1 LAEPVIFAVDD
12 DSQVLAAIRRDLRS
26 RYRADYRVLAANSGE
41 AALDAIKELKARG
54 DALAMLISDQRM
66 PSMLGVDLLSKCRE
80 IFPVAR
86 RVLLTAY
93 SDVKAAVRAINEAH
107 LDHYLE
113 KPWDP
118 PEERLFPAIDD
129 LLSSWQAE
137 YQPEITGL
145 RLAGLQWSPRS
156 HDVKDF
162 MASNLIPYRWLDV
175 ERDPDARR
183 LLDAAGLAA
192 VDLPVL
198 FLEDGTVLKN
208 PDGRQLAERLG
219 LATCA
224 AHDLYD
230 LVIVGAGPA
239 GLAAA
244 VYGASEGMRTLLLDA
259 RGPGGQAGASS
270 RIENYLGFPSGVS
283 GSELTRRA
291 LAQAQRLGAE
301 FLVPVCVSGLVVDGG
316 YKRLALDTGREIV
329 ARAVIAATGMTYRE
343 HEAQGIADLTG
354 CGVYYGAAATEAR
367 SCCERRVAVIGGGNS
382 AGQSAV
388 YLSRFAAE
396 VHLLFRRDGLAE
408 TMSRYLTDQLALL
421 PNVRVRAR
429 TVLERVAG
437 EGHLERV
444 WLRSLEDGSVSEESL
459 DAVFVFIGTRPHSSW
474 LPPSVLRNAKGFILT
489 GHDLA
494 MTNGFSKTWKERREP
509 MPLETSVPGVFAAG
523 DVREGAMNRVAAAVG
538 EGAMAVRLVSDYLA
552 KT

>member
-1 LAEPVIFAVDD
+1 LAEPVIFVVDD
-12 DSQVLAAIRRDLRS
+12 DTQVLAAIRRDMRS

-54 DALAMLISDQRM
+54 DTLAMLISDQRM
-66 PSMLGVDLLSKCRE
+66 PSMLGVDLLSRCRE
-80 IFPVAR
+80 IYPVAR

-93 SDVKAAVRAINEAH
+93 SDIKAAVCGINEAH

-118 PEERLFPAIDD
+118 PEEHLFPAIDE
-129 LLSSWQAE
+129 LLSEWQAE
-137 YQPEITGL
+137 YRPESTGL
-145 RLAGLQWSPRS
+145 RLAGHQWSPRS

-162 MASNLIPYRWLDV
+162 LAGNLIPYRWLDA
-175 ERDPDARR
+175 ERDPDASR
-183 LLDAAGLAA
+183 LLEAAGLGAA
-192 VDLPVL
+192 DLPVL

-208 PDGRQLAERLG
+208 PDTRQLAERLG
-219 LATCA
+219 LTTSA
-224 AHDLYD
+224 ALDLYD

-239 GLAAA
+239 GLASA
-244 VYGASEGMRTLLLDA
+244 VYGASEGMKTLLLDA

-270 RIENYLGFPSGVS
+270 KIENYLGFPSGVS

-301 FLVPVCVSGLVVDGG
+301 FLVPVCVSGLSVEGG
-316 YKRLALDTGREIV
+316 YKRLKLDGGREIV
-329 ARAVIAATGMTYRE
+329 TRAVIAATGMTYRE
-343 HEAQGIADLTG
+343 HGAQGIADFTG
-354 CGVYYGAAATEAR
+354 SGVYYGAAVTEAH
-367 SCCERRVAVIGGGNS
+367 SCRDCRIAVIGGGNS

-396 VHLLFRRDGLAE
+396 VQLLIRRGGLTE
-408 TMSRYLTDQLALL
+408 TMSRYLIDQLASL
-421 PNVRVRAR
+421 PNVRVRSR

-444 WLRSLEDGSVSEESL
+444 WLRSLADDSISEEHL
-459 DAVFVFIGTRPHSSW
+459 DAVFVFIGTRPHSGW
-474 LPPSVLRNAKGFILT
+474 LPPSVLRNAKGFVLT

-494 MTNGFSKTWKERREP
+494 MTGGLSKTWKETRDP

-523 DVREGAMNRVAAAVG
+523 DIRAGAMNRVASAVG
-538 EGAMAVRLVSDYLA
+538 EGAIAVRLAADYLA
-552 KT
+552 NT

>member
-1 LAEPVIFAVDD
+1 MADPVIFVVDD
-12 DSQVLAAIRRDLRS
+12 DNQVLAAIRRDMRS
-26 RYRADYRVLAANSGE
+26 RYGSAYRVLAANSGE

-66 PSMLGVDLLSKCRE
+66 PSMLGVDLLSRCRE
-80 IFPVAR
+80 IYPVAR

-118 PEERLFPAIDD
+118 PEEHLFPAVDD

-137 YQPEITGL
+137 YRPETTGL
-145 RLAGLQWSPRS
+145 RLAGHQWSPRS

-162 MASNLIPYRWLDV
+162 MASNLIPYRWLDA
-175 ERDPDARR
+175 ERDADARR
-183 LLDAAGLAA
+183 LLDAAGLTGA
-192 VDLPVL
+192 DLPVL

-208 PDGRQLAERLG
+208 PDARQIAERLG
-219 LATCA
+219 LAVSA
-224 AHDLYD
+224 AHDFYD

-270 RIENYLGFPSGVS
+270 RIENYLGFPSGIS
-283 GSELTRRA
+283 GSDLTRRA

-301 FLVPVCVSGLVVDGG
+301 FLAPVCVSELSVEGN
-316 YKRLALDTGREIV
+316 YKRLKLDGGREIV
-329 ARAVIAATGMTYRE
+329 TRAVVAATGMTYRE
-343 HEAQGIADLTG
+343 HEAQGIADFTG
-354 CGVYYGAAATEAR
+354 SGVYYGAAVTEAH
-367 SCCERRVAVIGGGNS
+367 SCRDCRIAVVGGGNS

-396 VHLLFRRDGLAE
+396 VHLLVRREGLTA
-408 TMSRYLTDQLALL
+408 TMSRYLIDQLALL
-421 PNVRVRAR
+421 PNVRVRPR
-429 TVLERVAG
+429 TVVERVAG
-437 EGHLERV
+437 EGHLERA
-444 WLRSLEDGSVSEESL
+444 WLRSLEDGSVFEESL
-459 DAVFVFIGTRPHSSW
+459 DAIFVFIGTRPHSGW

-494 MTNGFSKTWKERREP
+494 MADGLARTWKESRDP
-509 MPLETSVPGVFAAG
+509 LPLETSVPGVFAAG
-523 DVREGAMNRVAAAVG
+523 DIRAGAMNRVASAVG
-538 EGAMAVRLVSDYLA
+538 EGAIAVRLAADYLA
-552 KT
+552 NT